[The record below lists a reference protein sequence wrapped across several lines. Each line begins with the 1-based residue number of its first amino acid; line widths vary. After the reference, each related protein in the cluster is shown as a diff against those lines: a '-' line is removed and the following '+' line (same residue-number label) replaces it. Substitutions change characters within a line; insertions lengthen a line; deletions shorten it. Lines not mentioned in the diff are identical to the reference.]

1 MVTGVCVA
9 ATTVVLEDL
18 EVTVGEVVVV
28 AAADPVEPWSRFP
41 NDPIF
46 GRTTTTATTA
56 MRIITIMPAAR
67 RIFFLLAGFFGRGG
81 AAFGMDEGTSGVG
94 GRSFGEKSRGINR
107 FFAGGAAEGTAVAAG
122 CSGTTGVVETGEGAA
137 GCETSR
143 AGGVVRRGSRGMVMD
158 DFSMSGSIDWMS

>member
-18 EVTVGEVVVV
+18 EVVVGEVVVV
-28 AAADPVEPWSRFP
+28 AVAAPLELWSRFP

-56 MRIITIMPAAR
+56 MRIITIMPATR
-67 RIFFLLAGFFGRGG
+67 RIFFLFAGFFGMGG
-81 AAFGMDEGTSGVG
+81 ALFGMEEGTSGVG
-94 GRSFGEKSRGINR
+94 GRSFGEKSRGMNR
-107 FFAGGAAEGTAVAAG
+107 FFAGGAAAGTAVAAG
-122 CSGTTGVVETGEGAA
+122 CSGTTGEGAA

-143 AGGVVRRGSRGMVMD
+143 AGGVVRRGSRGTVME